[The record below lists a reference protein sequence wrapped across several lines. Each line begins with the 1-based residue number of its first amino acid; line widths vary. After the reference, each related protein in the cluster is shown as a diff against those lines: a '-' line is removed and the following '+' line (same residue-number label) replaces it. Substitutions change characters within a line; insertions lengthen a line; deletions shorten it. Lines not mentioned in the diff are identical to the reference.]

1 MKKYE
6 VVYKLQEWI
15 DIDYL
20 HWDIL
25 SRNPNAIYIL
35 EKNLEKI
42 DWISLCKNPN
52 PNEENNMR
60 QIANITTVTR
70 ARVR

>member
-35 EKNLEKI
+35 EKNLE
-42 DWISLCKNPN
+42 
-52 PNEENNMR
+52 
-60 QIANITTVTR
+60 
-70 ARVR
+70 